1 MKYYQWILLILAI
14 ILMLYVHFQIDAKR
28 RIALYGVWDKKE
40 GFSVPGFGN
49 TEEGEVKKLKSSL
62 PINIANLSKNFTNE
76 SLKQYIIKGSY
87 NCAVTGNYVNS
98 NAIRN
103 VLERGCRFLDF
114 EVLYIDSKPMVSYT
128 LDKEYEMIETDNTLL
143 LDDAF
148 AAAISTGFS
157 QKSPNPN
164 DPLFIHLR
172 VKSKDKSIYKAIG
185 KSVDFV
191 LKDYLYSEQVTGETQ
206 IKDIMR
212 KVVLV
217 LDNRIDKNYKD
228 FSVCEASDHTCYDV
242 SDYVNINSGTT
253 TLSINQYSEVLN
265 EQSMNLTQGDE
276 CDYCTN
282 VEKYRMAVP
291 NTMQRTSNPELKEL
305 FVDHGIQ
312 IVPLQFY
319 QADEYLEQYE
329 EFFNEHKSA
338 FVPLSHAISYYTKR
352 TL

>member
-14 ILMLYVHFQIDAKR
+14 ILMLYVHFQIETKR
-28 RIALYGVWDKKE
+28 RIALYGVSDAKE

-49 TEEGEVKKLKSSL
+49 TEEGEVKKMKSSV
-62 PINIANLSKNFTNE
+62 PVKIANLSKNFTNE
-76 SLKQYIIKGSY
+76 SLKEYIIKGAY
-87 NCAVTGNYVNS
+87 NCGISGDYVNGD
-98 NAIRN
+98 AIRY

-128 LDKEYEMIETDNTLL
+128 FDKEYQMIETDNSLL
-143 LDDAF
+143 LDDALS
-148 AAAISTGFS
+148 AAISTGFS

-191 LKDYLYSEQVTGETQ
+191 LKDYLYKEKVTGETK
-206 IKDIMR
+206 IRDIMR
-212 KVVLV
+212 KVVLI
-217 LDNRIDKNYKD
+217 LDNRIDKNYKEY
-228 FSVCEASDHTCYDV
+228 SMCEPSDHTCYDV
-242 SDYVNINSGTT
+242 SEYVNVNSGTT
-253 TLSINQYSEVLN
+253 TLSINQYSEALN
-265 EQSMNLTQGDE
+265 EQSINLTQGDD
-276 CDYCTN
+276 CDYCSN
-282 VEKYRMAVP
+282 VQKYRMVIP
-291 NTMQRTSNPELKEL
+291 DTIQKTSNPELKEL
-305 FVDHGIQ
+305 FIDHGIQ

-319 QADEYLEQYE
+319 QVDEYLEQYE

-338 FVPLSHAISYYTKR
+338 FVPLSHAIGYYTKR